1 MRNILQIVSA
11 ARSLFIPRPPAAD
24 HKEALLHA
32 IYESAPIGIAIAD
45 LQGRLLH
52 ANPAYRRMTGFSEAE
67 LRAETLR
74 SLTHPEDYPL
84 YHTLL
89 QELQDGQR
97 DSFRLVSR
105 YCTRHG
111 PALWARNT
119 VSLLPF
125 PGDARPC
132 VIIRAEEITE
142 RRQKKGLLRK
152 QPEPF
157 RLLVESVAD
166 FAIFVLDPEGRVA
179 SWNMGAERI
188 KGYREEEIVGQHF
201 SRFYPQEEVM
211 RGKPAR
217 ELRDAVEHGRFEE
230 EGWRL
235 RKDGSAFWANV
246 TITPMRDEEGNL
258 HGFAKVTSDLTERKR
273 AQEALRASEKSFRDL
288 VDILPIAVYVCD
300 SFGSIESHNRYAV
313 ELWGGES
320 AREQGDCLFC
330 GVCHFCAPDGARV
343 RYPECPMRE
352 VLRTGQPITDR
363 EVEIVRHDGT
373 RRTAIAGI
381 IPRRD
386 ENGVL
391 TGSINCLV
399 DITERKH
406 AEHDLKNYAEQLR
419 ILSSR
424 MVELHEQGRQ
434 ALSRELHDRVGQN
447 LAALNINLGIILEEL
462 AGEMKPLVE
471 ARLVDSQELVEATVD
486 TITDVMAD
494 LRPPLLDDYGLLTA
508 LQFLADQFT
517 SRTGVAAEVRGAKAF
532 GRLPQQVEISLYRI
546 AQEALTNLAKHA
558 QADHVLIELAESPE
572 QIILTITDDG
582 IGFIQGDNIET
593 SGRPGWGM
601 LTMRERA
608 VALGGSL
615 AIESAPG
622 RGTRVTAAITR

>member
-11 ARSLFIPRPPAAD
+11 ARSLFIPRPETAVD
-24 HKEALLHA
+24 EQALLHA

-45 LQGRLLH
+45 PQGRLLR
-52 ANPAYRRMTGFSEAE
+52 ANPAYRRMTGFSEDE
-67 LRAETLR
+67 LRAETLH
-74 SLTHPEDYPL
+74 SLTHPEDFPL
-84 YHTLL
+84 YHSLL
-89 QELQDGQR
+89 QELQDGR
-97 DSFRLVSR
+97 RESFRLVSR
-105 YCTRHG
+105 YRTKPG

-119 VSLLPF
+119 VSLLRL
-125 PGDARPC
+125 PGDARPS
-132 VIIRAEEITE
+132 VIIRAEDITE
-142 RRQKKGLLRK
+142 RRQKKGLLRG
-152 QPEPF
+152 QAEPF

-166 FAIFVLDPEGRVA
+166 FAIFILDTEGRVA

-201 SRFYPQEEVM
+201 SRFYPQEEVL

-217 ELRDAVEHGRFEE
+217 ELRDALEHGRFEE

-273 AQEALRASEKSFRDL
+273 TQEALRASEKSFRDL
-288 VDILPIAVYVCD
+288 VEVLPIAVYVCD
-300 SFGSIESHNRYAV
+300 SSGSIESHNRYAV
-313 ELWGGES
+313 ELWGDEP
-320 AREQGDCLFC
+320 AREQGASLFC
-330 GVCHFCAPDGARV
+330 GVCHICAPDGARV
-343 RYPECPMRE
+343 RYPECPMSE
-352 VLRTGQPITDR
+352 VLRTGRPITDR
-363 EVEIVRHDGT
+363 EVEILRHDGT
-373 RRTAIAGI
+373 RRTAIASI

-391 TGSINCLV
+391 TGSINCLM

-406 AEHDLKNYAEQLR
+406 AEHALKQYAEQLR
-419 ILSSR
+419 VLSSR

-462 AGEMKPLVE
+462 PDEVKHLVE

-508 LQFLADQFT
+508 LRFLADQF
-517 SRTGVAAEVRGAKAF
+517 SIRSGVAADVRGPMCLD
-532 GRLPQQVEISLYRI
+532 RLPQQVEISLYRI

-558 QADHVLIELAESPE
+558 QADHVLIELAESPD

-582 IGFIQGDNIET
+582 IGFIQGDKTEAND
-593 SGRPGWGM
+593 RPGWGM